1 MHELL
6 GTGKAWFSMILQGE
20 IKGYDGQALTIKAPF
35 SDTFG
40 YVKKRY
46 TGCEI
51 RLDDGRR
58 ISTYQRKKI
67 YATLRD
73 MSEYT
78 GHDPEYMKELMKFS
92 FMAET
97 GREHFSLSNCDM
109 TTARDYLEYLIEFC
123 VTWDIPCTDSLAGRS
138 PDIARY
144 IYICLK
150 NKKCCITGQK
160 AQLHHVDAVGMGRDR
175 KDIIHIGMRVLP
187 LHWRLHK
194 EAHDIGQAEF
204 DKKYH
209 VFGIRLDEDICKVWR
224 LKKE

>member
-1 MHELL
+1 
-6 GTGKAWFSMILQGE
+6 MILQGE
-20 IKGYDGQALTIKAPF
+20 IKGYDGHSLTIQAPF
-35 SDTFG
+35 SDTFDF
-40 YVKKRY
+40 VRKKY
-46 TGCEI
+46 SECEI

-58 ISTYQRKKI
+58 ISTDQRKKI

-73 MSEYT
+73 MSNYT
-78 GHDPEYMKELMKFS
+78 GDVPEYIKELMKWY

-97 GREHFSLSNCDM
+97 GKEYFSLSDCDM
-109 TTARDYLEYLIEFC
+109 TTAKEYLEFLIEFC
-123 VTWDIPCTDSLAGRS
+123 VIWDIPCADSLIERS

-175 KDIIHIGMRVLP
+175 NDIIHLGMRVLP
-187 LHWRLHK
+187 LHWKLHK
-194 EAHDIGQAEF
+194 EAHDIGQAAF

-209 VFGIRLDEDICKVWR
+209 VFGIRLDRELCKVW
-224 LKKE
+224 KVKDK

>member
-1 MHELL
+1 
-6 GTGKAWFSMILQGE
+6 MILQGE
-20 IKGYDGQALTIKAPF
+20 IKEYDGQALTIKAPF
-35 SDTFG
+35 SDTFDF
-40 YVKKRY
+40 VKKRY

-58 ISTYQRKKI
+58 ISTDQRKKI

-97 GREHFSLSNCDM
+97 GREHFSLSDCDM